1 MIKKIVGLLVTTT
14 LLVSLAACGSSNQ
27 KESTSQDT
35 KSAELNIDN
44 QEQFKDLKGY
54 WIKDFTHEDFVN
66 KSNNVMKDIENKT
79 KDFGLDYKKE
89 DQVKEIS
96 GVTASVKSIYLDN
109 KNPETNK
116 LESMQFESQLMGE
129 AQDSGRIQLKL
140 SLKIDGNAI
149 KKDNKF
155 NLGDTSLAEY
165 SQIMTGAK
173 DRNFNDINKK
183 IVDIIKSDKNEG
195 IIDDDINGL
204 SEEFA
209 VSEDYIV
216 YTLSTKI
223 YKFTDNTNEGIK

>member
-14 LLVSLAACGSSNQ
+14 LLVSLAACGSSKQ
-27 KESTSQDT
+27 KDTSENA

-54 WIKDFTHEDFVN
+54 WIKNFTHEDFVN
-66 KSNNVMKDIENKT
+66 KSDSIMKDIENKT

-89 DQVKEIS
+89 DKVEEIN
-96 GVTASVKSIYLDN
+96 GVTASVKSIYADN
-109 KNPETNK
+109 KNPKTNK

-129 AQDSGRIQLKL
+129 AQDSGRMQLKI
-140 SLKIDGNAI
+140 SIKIDGNAI

-165 SQIMTGAK
+165 SQIMTGEK

-183 IVDIIKSDKNEG
+183 IIDIIKSDKNEG
-195 IIDDDINGL
+195 IIDNDINGL

-209 VSEDYIV
+209 VSKDYIV

-223 YKFTDNTNEGIK
+223 YKFTDNTNQGIK

>member
-14 LLVSLAACGSSNQ
+14 LLVSLAACGSSKQ
-27 KESTSQDT
+27 KDNTSENT
-35 KSAELNIDN
+35 KNAELNIDN

-66 KSNNVMKDIENKT
+66 KSDSIMKDIENKT
-79 KDFGLDYKKE
+79 KDFGLNYKKE
-89 DQVKEIS
+89 DKVEEIS
-96 GVTASVKSIYLDN
+96 GVTASVKSIYADN

-129 AQDSGRIQLKL
+129 AQDSGRMQLKI
-140 SLKIDGNAI
+140 SIKIDGNAI

-165 SQIMTGAK
+165 SQIMTGEK
-173 DRNFNDINKK
+173 NRNFNDINKK
-183 IVDIIKSDKNEG
+183 IMDIIKSNKNEG
-195 IIDDDINGL
+195 IVDNDINGL

-209 VSEDYIV
+209 VSKDYIV

-223 YKFTDNTNEGIK
+223 YKFTDNTNQGIK